1 MDTRTAWRSAELE
14 RRGVL
19 SFLMVFKGEWRAVE
33 DTLWRP
39 MVPKLWVWD
48 ASAEV
53 LYMADS

>member
-1 MDTRTAWRSAELE
+1 M